1 MKRQKVY
8 ISGPI
13 TGLPFDKVE
22 QAFNDAE
29 IRLQEE
35 GYEVV
40 NPLENGLTKDHSWR
54 EHMKADIKLLMECN
68 TIYLLKGYRTSKG
81 AMVEY
86 DLARI
91 LGYDI
96 IEQIK

>member
-1 MKRQKVY
+1 MKRQKAY

-13 TGLPFDKVE
+13 SGLPFEKVE

-40 NPLENGLTKDHSWR
+40 NPLENGLTKDHSWK
-54 EHMKADIKLLMECN
+54 EHMKADIKLLMECD
-68 TIYLLKGYRTSKG
+68 TIYMLKGWTGSKG
-81 AMVEY
+81 ARIEY
-86 DLARI
+86 QIAVL
-91 LGYDI
+91 LEYDI

>member
-1 MKRQKVY
+1 MKRQKAY

-13 TGLPFDKVE
+13 SGLPFEKVE

-40 NPLENGLTKDHSWR
+40 NPLENGLTKDHSWK
-54 EHMKADIKLLMECN
+54 EHMKADIKLLMECD
-68 TIYLLKGYRTSKG
+68 TIYLLKGYTDSKG
-81 AMVEY
+81 AMIEY

-91 LGYDI
+91 LGYGI

>member
-1 MKRQKVY
+1 MSKAY

-13 TGLPFDKVE
+13 SGLPFDKVE

-40 NPLENGLTKDHSWR
+40 NPLKNGLTKDHSWS
-54 EHMKADIKLLMECN
+54 EHMKADIKLLMDCD
-68 TIYLLKGYRTSKG
+68 TIYLMKNWKKSEG
-81 AMVEY
+81 ATIEREIA
-86 DLARI
+86 LSLR
-91 LGYDI
+91 YDI